1 MIITISGLPGSGK
14 STVGKIIA
22 KKLNYEYMSVG
33 DFRGRMAM
41 DRGITL
47 DELNQLGEE
56 ESWTDEEA
64 DKYQVEYAKTH
75 DNLVIE
81 GRMSFHFIP
90 DSFKIF
96 ITVDLKT
103 AAERTLQNRE
113 DRKDEAEVSGAAEA
127 EELLRGR
134 IESDKKRYLKYY
146 GVDYTDPKHYNLVV
160 DATTPSAEEIAE
172 IILDKKTEIS

>member
-22 KKLNYEYMSVG
+22 EKLNYEYMSVG
-33 DFRGRMAM
+33 DFRGQMAL
-41 DRGITL
+41 DRGMTL
-47 DELNQLGEE
+47 DELNRLGEG

-64 DKYQVEYAKTH
+64 DKYQAEYAKTH

-103 AAERTLQNRE
+103 AAKRTLQNRAE
-113 DRKDEAEVSGAAEA
+113 RKDEAKVSGAAEA
-127 EELLRGR
+127 EELLRER

-146 GVDYTDPKHYNLVV
+146 GIDYTDPKHYDLVV
-160 DATTPSAEEIAE
+160 DATTPSAEEIAG